1 MRATLESVARLA
13 GVSKSTAS
21 RALTGD
27 PRVLPATQRR
37 VEEAAAALRYHPNRM
52 ASALRTR
59 RTGLV
64 GLVVNNLANAT
75 FTDIAQTLQTRATRD
90 GLQVLVCSTEGDPA
104 REAAFLDTAVEHHLD
119 GVVVAGTGEN
129 TERVN
134 ALLELGIAV
143 VTMNREV
150 PGSRAPSV
158 MPDYRAA
165 ARLATEHLLA
175 LGHTRI
181 ATVAGLDRFTSGR
194 EHHLGFLSAMAD
206 AGQAVD
212 PRLVLRGPFAGDF
225 GRTAARELLARPQR
239 PTALLVSNHE
249 ATFGV
254 LPTLTEAGVAV
265 PGQMS
270 LVCTEDA
277 PWFAWWHPRLTVVD
291 IAPVTMAERA
301 LDLLS
306 RQLAGTVP
314 DTAAELVTPRVVAR
328 ESTGPVRRPHGAVP
342 GR

>member
-21 RALTGD
+21 RVLTGD
-27 PRVLPATQRR
+27 PRVLPETQRR
-37 VEEAAAALRYHPNRM
+37 VHEAAATLRYHPNRM

-64 GLVVNNLANAT
+64 GLVVNTLNNAT
-75 FTDIAQTLQTRATRD
+75 FTRIAETLQSGAALS
-90 GLQVLVCSTEGDPA
+90 GLQVLVCSTEGDPQ

-129 TERVN
+129 VERIN
-134 ALLELGIAV
+134 ALLEYGTAV

-158 MPDYRAA
+158 MPDYRTA

-194 EHHLGFLSAMAD
+194 EHHLGFVSAMAD
-206 AGQAVD
+206 AGLAAR
-212 PRLVLRGPFAGDF
+212 PGLTLRGPFTADF
-225 GRTAARELLARPQR
+225 GRQAARQLLDPGNRADR

-249 ATFGV
+249 ATYGV
-254 LPTLTEAGVAV
+254 LPALTEAGVAI
-265 PGQMS
+265 PEEISMI
-270 LVCTEDA
+270 CTEDA

-291 IAPVTMAERA
+291 NRAVTMAERA
-301 LDLLS
+301 LDLLR
-306 RQLAGTVP
+306 RQLAEEVLEPVP
-314 DTAAELVTPRVVAR
+314 AELVEPVIVTR
-328 ESTGPVRRPHGAVP
+328 ESTGPARAR
-342 GR
+342 